1 MANTIGW
8 GQGVL
13 NTISW
18 GADGQA
24 AGTGLEVVN
33 LLTEVSDFMATETSD
48 LLIDETLINE
58 LAGGF
63 GAVYDVSNSGETLL
77 ER

>member
-1 MANTIGW
+1 MANDIGW

-13 NTISW
+13 NTINW

-24 AGTGLEVVN
+24 TGTGLEVVN
-33 LLTEVSDFMATETSD
+33 FLTEASDFMTSEASD

-63 GAVYDVSNSGETLL
+63 GAVYDVSNNGETLL

>member
-13 NTISW
+13 NTIGW
-18 GADGQA
+18 GADAQVE
-24 AGTGLEVVN
+24 GTGLEATN
-33 LLTEVSDFMATETSD
+33 LLTEISDFMATETSD
-48 LLIDETLINE
+48 LLIDETLTND

-63 GAVYDVSNSGETLL
+63 GASYDKSNSGETLL